1 MPNDKGVTNRDEKNI
16 VKISV
21 HEKVFLADA
30 NTIKGY
36 EF

>member
-16 VKISV
+16 VKLACMRRF
-21 HEKVFLADA
+21 FLADA